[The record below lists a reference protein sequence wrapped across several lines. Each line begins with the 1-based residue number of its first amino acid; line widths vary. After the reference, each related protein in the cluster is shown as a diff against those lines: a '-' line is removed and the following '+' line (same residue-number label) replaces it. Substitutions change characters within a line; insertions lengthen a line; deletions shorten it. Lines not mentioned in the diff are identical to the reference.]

1 MDWRLLVFCLQLW
14 DMTPVVSWDLWITS
28 SQQKSLFDK
37 LSRCQYHWEEKR
49 GESSSRIDVI
59 WIIFSSFLTCSGGCW
74 TFTARALQASEAWE
88 PYRLC
93 LTQGYRELL
102 VDCGSLCV
110 CVSVQCAKGWG
121 ISLCKLSTHLMYL
134 ISMHSFPVSNWKFMK
149 QSYETCLH
157 CGNLS
162 NPDFTFCR
170 CEAPC

>member
-37 LSRCQYHWEEKR
+37 LSRCQYHWEEKQ

-74 TFTARALQASEAWE
+74 TFTARELQASEAWE

-121 ISLCKLSTHLMYL
+121 TPHVLNFHAFLSSFKLEIH
-134 ISMHSFPVSNWKFMK
+134 
-149 QSYETCLH
+149 ETVLW
-157 CGNLS
+157 NLLALRELVK
-162 NPDFTFCR
+162 PRLYFL
-170 CEAPC
+170 